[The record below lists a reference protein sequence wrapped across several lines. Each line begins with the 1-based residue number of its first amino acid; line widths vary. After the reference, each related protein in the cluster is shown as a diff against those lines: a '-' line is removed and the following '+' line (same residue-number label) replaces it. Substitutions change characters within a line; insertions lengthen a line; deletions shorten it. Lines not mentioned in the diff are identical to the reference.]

1 MGAFRMP
8 REGTIGEGWR
18 AGKAIAH
25 KPTCCALDNAA
36 FAFNPAAPVP
46 IVAPMK
52 ESTLREAEGSAVCP
66 QPQPLKAGDHVYLID
81 GSTYIFRAYFA
92 MFKAA
97 QARGRSFTRSDGTPV
112 GAVMTFCNMLWKI
125 LREGVDGGKPSHVA
139 VVFDH
144 PAATFRD
151 AIFDQYKAN
160 RDAPPEEL
168 VPQFP
173 LIRDAVRA
181 FGLKPI
187 EQEGFEADDLIATY
201 ARHAVAAGAE
211 VTIVSGDKDLMQMVG
226 PGICMY
232 DPMPGN
238 ERHIGPDEVMAKFG
252 VPPEKVVD
260 VQSLAGDSTD
270 NIPGVPGIGIKT
282 AAQLIQE
289 YGDLDTLLA
298 NAASIKQQMRRE
310 RLMQYADQARMS
322 RELVRLKDD
331 VPVETDLADTCLA
344 KVEAAPLL
352 GFMRLMEFTTLTKR
366 VATALGVDM
375 PDMAEPPLAT
385 ADTAPVVAVR
395 DAATPAQSMPA
406 TLAAEEKARIR
417 AIPVDYA
424 KYETVTTLER
434 LNAILTQ
441 AREQGHLCFDVET
454 TSLDPLQAELVGFAL
469 ALTPGE
475 ACYVPLAHRCGDGLN
490 LEGATLTAQIPFEA
504 GVAALKTV
512 LENPGVLKIG
522 QNLKYDMMVLRR
534 YGIETAPVDDTMLL
548 SYVLD
553 AGIGTHGMDELSQRH
568 FGHKPIAFKEVA
580 GSGKSQVT
588 FDCVSIEKATH
599 YAGEDAD
606 ITLRLWHVLKPRLSA
621 EHMTAVYERLER
633 PMVRVLADMECAGVK
648 IDPAMLGRFSARF
661 AGELVRL
668 EGEIHALAGEK
679 FNVGSTKQLA
689 EILFGK
695 LGYPGGKK
703 TGGGAWSTGATVL
716 DDLASSEALN
726 EDARKLPLKLLEWR
740 QLSKLKSTYTDAL
753 PSHVNAKTGRIHTSY
768 SLASTSTG
776 RLSSVE
782 PNLQN
787 IPIRTAEG
795 RAIRSAFIAEAGHRL
810 ISADYSQI
818 ELRILA
824 HIADIGALK
833 NAFAE
838 GLDIHAMTASEM
850 FDVAMADMTSEVR
863 RRAKA
868 INFGI
873 IYGISAFG
881 LAQQLGIGRSEAGD
895 YIAKYFERFPG
906 IRAYMNAMREE
917 ARQNGHVKTI
927 FGRKIHF
934 PDIMSSNRA
943 MRSFFER
950 AAINAPIQG
959 SAADIIRRAM
969 VRMPAALATVAPN
982 TRMLLQVH
990 DELVF
995 EAPDNEVDAVIR
1007 TACQV
1012 MERSAEPAAMLSVPL
1027 KVDARAAANWDEAH

>member
-1 MGAFRMP
+1 MM
-8 REGTIGEGWR
+8 
-18 AGKAIAH
+18 
-25 KPTCCALDNAA
+25 
-36 FAFNPAAPVP
+36 
-46 IVAPMK
+46 
-52 ESTLREAEGSAVCP
+52 ESSVREAETSAVCP
-66 QPQPLKAGDHVYLID
+66 EPQPLKAGDHVYLVD

-97 QARGRSFTRSDGTPV
+97 QARGRAFTRSDGTPV
-112 GAVMTFCNMLWKI
+112 GAVMTFCNMLWKL
-125 LREGVDGGKPSHVA
+125 LREGLDGGKPSHVA

-144 PAATFRD
+144 PAATFRN
-151 AIFDQYKAN
+151 ALYDQYKAN
-160 RDAPPEEL
+160 RDAPPDEL

-187 EQEGFEADDLIATY
+187 EQEGYEADDLIATY
-201 ARHAVAAGAE
+201 ARQAVAAGAN
-211 VTIVSGDKDLMQMVG
+211 VTMVSGDKDLMQIIG
-226 PGICMY
+226 PGIVMY

-238 ERHIGPDEVMAKFG
+238 ERRIGPDEVMAKFG
-252 VPPEKVVD
+252 VAPDKVVD
-260 VQSLAGDSTD
+260 VQSLCGDSTD
-270 NIPGVPGIGIKT
+270 NIPGVPGIGVKT

-310 RLMQYADQARMS
+310 RLLQYADQARLS

-331 VPVETDLADTCLA
+331 LAVETPLAETCLA
-344 KVEAAPLL
+344 KIDPAPLL
-352 GFMRLMEFTTLTKR
+352 AFMRTMEFTTLTKR
-366 VATALGVDM
+366 VATAMGVDM
-375 PDMAEPPLAT
+375 PDMPAPAPAKQDDASAPAAVET
-385 ADTAPVVAVR
+385 AK
-395 DAATPAQSMPA
+395 AAGHTMPA
-406 TLAAEEKARIR
+406 AVAAEEKARIR

-424 KYETVTTLER
+424 RYETVTTLER
-434 LNAILTQ
+434 LNALIAK
-441 AREQGHLCFDVET
+441 AREQGYVCVDTET
-454 TSLDPLQAELVGFAL
+454 TSLDAMTAHLCGFAL
-469 ALTPGE
+469 AVTPGE
-475 ACYVPLAHRCGDGLN
+475 GAYVPLAHRPGDKLN
-490 LEGATLTAQIPFEA
+490 LDGATLGAQIPLA
-504 GVAALKTV
+504 DGIAALKDL
-512 LENPGVLKIG
+512 LEDEGVLKIG
-522 QNLKYDMMVLRR
+522 QNLKYDIMVLRR
-534 YGIETAPVDDTMLL
+534 HGIETRPIDDTMLI

-553 AGIGTHGMDELSQRH
+553 AGIGAQGMDELSQRH
-568 FGHKPIAFKEVA
+568 LGHKPIPFKEVA
-580 GSGKSQVT
+580 GTGKSQVT
-588 FDCVSIEKATH
+588 FDCVPIDKATR

-606 ITLRLWHVLKPRLSA
+606 ITLRLWHVLKPRLVA
-621 EHMTAVYERLER
+621 EGMTAVYERLER
-633 PMVRVLADMECAGVK
+633 PLVHVLADMECAGVK
-648 IDPAMLGRFSARF
+648 IDPAMLGRFSQRF
-661 AGELVRL
+661 AEALLRL
-668 EGEIHALAGEK
+668 EGEIYELAGEK

-695 LGYPGGKK
+695 LRYPGGKK
-703 TGGGAWSTGATVL
+703 TTGGGAWSTGATVL
-716 DDLASSEALN
+716 DDLANNESLT
-726 EDARKLPLKLLEWR
+726 EDARRLPLKLLEWR

-753 PSHVNAKTGRIHTSY
+753 PGYVNPKTGRIHTCY

-776 RLSSVE
+776 RLASAE

-795 RAIRSAFIAEAGHRL
+795 RQIRSAFIAEPGNKL

-824 HIADIGALK
+824 DIADIAALK
-833 NAFAE
+833 TAFAE

-850 FDVAMADMTSEVR
+850 FGVPIKDMPGEVR

-881 LAQQLGIGRSEAGD
+881 LAQQLSIGRSEAGD

-906 IRAYMNAMREE
+906 IRAYME
-917 ARQNGHVKTI
+917 ATKERARRDGYVKTI

-934 PDIMSSNRA
+934 PDITSSNRA

-969 VRMPAALATVAPN
+969 VRMPGALREAGLV

-995 EAPDNEVDAVIR
+995 EAPEADVDATIAI
-1007 TACQV
+1007 ACRV
-1012 MERSAEPAAMLSVPL
+1012 MERAAEPAAMLSVPL